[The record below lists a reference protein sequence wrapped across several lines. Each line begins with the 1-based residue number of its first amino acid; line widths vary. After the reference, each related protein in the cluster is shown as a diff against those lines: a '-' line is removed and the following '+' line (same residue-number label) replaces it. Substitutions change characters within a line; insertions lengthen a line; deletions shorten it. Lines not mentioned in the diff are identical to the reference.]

1 MRNFNYLKNFTINNN
16 MEIETTNLDEL
27 PSNNINLST
36 TEKNELINN
45 PGIEELN
52 NRKMEESVNHELING
67 LQQAATVGSTQLP
80 SRDIPM
86 DTNQIQSDESIKP
99 NFIPQED
106 VKTDYITKHQ
116 TTEEIIRQNK
126 NNVDKSNQWDQ
137 LYKELN
143 LPILI
148 ASLFFIFQLPIVQK
162 QFITMLPFCYS
173 DGGNIKLTGRLTQC
187 LVFGLIIFFS
197 SKIVLFFDN

>member
-1 MRNFNYLKNFTINNN
+1 
-16 MEIETTNLDEL
+16 MEIATTNLDEL

-99 NFIPQED
+99 NFIPLED